1 MYSYSARYIHNRIAQ
16 IQHPAKEP
24 DAVWGFNSSVNDNIS
39 ASKSQCAALL
49 QIETFLSVQ

>member
-1 MYSYSARYIHNRIAQ
+1 MYSYSTRYIHNRIAQ

-39 ASKSQCAALL
+39 ASQAQCAALL
-49 QIETFLSVQ
+49 QIETFLPV